1 MRSGSRPWVGA
12 VLGLALALVAACG
25 DGADRVG
32 PPAPEV
38 TSPVPPSGE
47 SVPPR
52 NTPTASGPTS
62 TAGGSSATS
71 TTVAGEAAP
80 DFILELGN
88 GGTFVL
94 SEEARPVF
102 MVFWAEW

>member
-1 MRSGSRPWVGA
+1 MGPGSRSWVNA
-12 VLGLALALVAACG
+12 VLGLVLAMVAACG
-25 DGADRVG
+25 DGADRPVTP
-32 PPAPEV
+32 PPAV
-38 TSPVPPSGE
+38 TSPVTPPGE
-47 SVPPR
+47 SVPSR
-52 NTPTASGPTS
+52 STPTTSGPAG
-62 TAGGSSATS
+62 TAPGSAPT

-80 DFILELGN
+80 DFALDLGN

>member
-1 MRSGSRPWVGA
+1 MRSGSRPWVGG

-25 DGADRVG
+25 DGADR
-32 PPAPEV
+32 ATTAEV
-38 TSPVPPSGE
+38 TSPVTPSGE

-62 TAGGSSATS
+62 AAGGSSATS

-80 DFILELGN
+80 DFALELGN

>member
-1 MRSGSRPWVGA
+1 MRFFWRPRVTA
-12 VLGLALALVAACG
+12 VLGLALAMVAACG
-25 DGADRVG
+25 DGADRPAG
-32 PPAPEV
+32 PAPEV
-38 TSPVPPSGE
+38 TSRVTPSGE

-52 NTPTASGPTS
+52 STPPTSGPTT
-62 TAGGSSATS
+62 TAGSSAST
-71 TTVAGEAAP
+71 TTVAGEPAP
-80 DFILELGN
+80 DFALELGN

>member
-1 MRSGSRPWVGA
+1 MGPGSRSWVTA
-12 VLGLALALVAACG
+12 FVGLALAIVAACG
-25 DGADRVG
+25 DGADRPVT
-32 PPAPEV
+32 PPPEV
-38 TSPVPPSGE
+38 TSTVASPGE

-52 NTPTASGPTS
+52 TTPTTSGPTGTVPGSGS
-62 TAGGSSATS
+62 T

-80 DFILELGN
+80 DFALDLGN